1 MPRLF
6 CVIDCAKPVSPSV
19 ISYITDSLK
28 KKSLEVSIFVNNKI
42 HRNVKVIADG
52 LLETSDGSVTLFGL
66 LENVL
71 KYGETSS
78 WADEDDTAVLIALD
92 EDRDQVSNLTQIR
105 ELVKQKRLDD
115 WAFVYNGPSKINL
128 NC

>member
-6 CVIDCAKPVSPSV
+6 CVIDCTKSVSPSV

-42 HRNVKVIADG
+42 HRNVKVIMDG
-52 LLETSDGSVTLFGL
+52 LFEISDGSVTLLGL

-92 EDRDQVSNLTQIR
+92 EDREQVSNLVQIR
-105 ELVKQKRLDD
+105 ELIKRKRLDD

>member
-6 CVIDCAKPVSPSV
+6 CVIDCTKPVSPSV

-42 HRNVKVIADG
+42 HRNVKVIVDG
-52 LLETSDGSVTLFGL
+52 LLETSDGSATLLGL

-92 EDRDQVSNLTQIR
+92 EDRDQVSNLAQIR
-105 ELVKQKRLDD
+105 ELVKRKRLDD

>member
-1 MPRLF
+1 
-6 CVIDCAKPVSPSV
+6 V

-42 HRNVKVIADG
+42 HRNVKVIVDG
-52 LLETSDGSVTLFGL
+52 LLETSDGSVTLLGL

-78 WADEDDTAVLIALD
+78 WADEDDTTILVALD
-92 EDRDQVSNLTQIR
+92 EDRDQVSNLTQVK
-105 ELVKQKRLDD
+105 ELVKRKRLDD
-115 WAFVYNGPSKINL
+115 WAFVYMGSNKIKL
-128 NC
+128 

>member
-6 CVIDCAKPVSPSV
+6 CVIDCTKSVIPSV

-42 HRNVKVIADG
+42 HRNVKVIMDG
-52 LLETSDGSVTLFGL
+52 LFEISDGSVTLLGL

-92 EDRDQVSNLTQIR
+92 EDREQVSNLVQIR
-105 ELVKQKRLDD
+105 ELIKRKRLDD